1 MPNPE
6 SSPEQHRPGV
16 RSHRIE
22 NNYYVVDVCW
32 RDGQESEMHI
42 PMNVFDVVDPETRLR
57 IGKLKGEEALQ
68 ILIDHAAETT
78 REEFDWRNY
87 IENHDVG

>member
-1 MPNPE
+1 MSTPE

-22 NNYYVVDVCW
+22 NNYYVVDICW
-32 RDGQESEMHI
+32 RDGRESQIHF
-42 PMNVFDVVDPETRLR
+42 PVAGFNVVNPETNQRLGR
-57 IGKLKGEEALQ
+57 LTSEKALQ
-68 ILIDHAAETT
+68 ALVDHVGDLT

-87 IENHDVG
+87 LEPDDQF